1 MIKLTAVG
9 SIYKISPVIR
19 VNDNFQKREIVI
31 DDSWIDKEQ
40 NVRQN
45 LICIEFTGER
55 MAILDTLAPGQRI
68 SVETT
73 VHGREYQGKYYNT
86 LRGLTATPLQQ
97 AQQPQ
102 QPAQTAPQQ
111 QGYAQQPYQQA
122 AYPPQQ
128 PAYQQPYQPAQPMYP
143 PQGYAPTN

>member
-55 MAILDTLAPGQRI
+55 MAILDTLAPGQRV
-68 SVETT
+68 SVEAI
-73 VHGREYQGKYYNT
+73 VNGREHEGRYYNT

-102 QPAQTAPQQ
+102 QPAPQQ